1 MLPRNIDGSNEA
13 KPGSADLVERD
24 TADLARQSD
33 GTADLVLD
41 PTHRQL
47 IRTHVGSRDV
57 IEEIADRRGERPD
70 QALLVAQRHFGVGK
84 DHRFTAAMRQAG
96 CGILEGHR
104 PCQSKGFLGADV
116 GRHSHAADRRSA
128 GDVVDRDDRLEPDGW
143 TLNVDKLERSE
154 LVGEAKRFLHYI
166 LYEGPI
172 FGRAKIADC
181 GRPVIDPH
189 QDR

>member
-57 IEEIADRRGERPD
+57 IDEIADRPD
-70 QALLVAQRHFGVGK
+70 QALLVAQRHLWV
-84 DHRFTAAMRQAG
+84 QA
-96 CGILEGHR
+96 
-104 PCQSKGFLGADV
+104 V
-116 GRHSHAADRRSA
+116 
-128 GDVVDRDDRLEPDGW
+128 
-143 TLNVDKLERSE
+143 
-154 LVGEAKRFLHYI
+154 
-166 LYEGPI
+166 
-172 FGRAKIADC
+172 
-181 GRPVIDPH
+181 
-189 QDR
+189 